1 MKLSCSKYFYSSH
14 ITNTTMTNIW
24 QLSWNP
30 KTYNAEGRMRAAAA
44 SESGKIMTQSWGR
57 SSTTNIDKIKT
68 GDILY
73 ISCNKKCI
81 AKAVITQPFAQSSEI
96 LTDEFVISKQ
106 EHDKRHQNRF
116 YCQLRITEIY
126 DGEDRK
132 ELRGNQNTFCNPTN
146 AFWKK

>member
-1 MKLSCSKYFYSSH
+1 MKSSCSKYLYSSH
-14 ITNTTMTNIW
+14 IIDTTMTNIW
-24 QLSWNP
+24 QLSWNS
-30 KTYNAEGRMRAAAA
+30 KSYNAEGRMRAAAT

-81 AKAVITQPFAQSSEI
+81 AKAVITQPFAQSSDI

-106 EHDKRHQNRF
+106 EHDERHQNRF

>member
-1 MKLSCSKYFYSSH
+1 MKSSCSKYLYSSH
-14 ITNTTMTNIW
+14 IIVTTMTNIW
-24 QLSWNP
+24 QLSWNS
-30 KTYNAEGRMRAAAA
+30 KSYNAEGRMRAAAA

-81 AKAVITQPFAQSSEI
+81 AKAVITQPFAQSSDI

-106 EHDKRHQNRF
+106 EHDERHQNRF